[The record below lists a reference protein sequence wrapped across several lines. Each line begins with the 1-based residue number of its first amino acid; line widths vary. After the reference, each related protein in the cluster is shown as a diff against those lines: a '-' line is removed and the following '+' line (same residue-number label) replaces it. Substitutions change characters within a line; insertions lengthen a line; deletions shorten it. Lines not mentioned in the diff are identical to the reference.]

1 MPYTC
6 AGYAVCVGF
15 RLSAVSENRS
25 ASIPKLNL
33 AVPTVFDN
41 PPRLAP
47 QRPKSSFAFAQF
59 VKLA

>member
-1 MPYTC
+1 MLYTC
-6 AGYAVCVGF
+6 VGYAVCVGF
-15 RLSAVSENRS
+15 RWTVGEKRS

-47 QRPKSSFAFAQF
+47 WRPKSLFYLYQF
-59 VKLA
+59 IKLA